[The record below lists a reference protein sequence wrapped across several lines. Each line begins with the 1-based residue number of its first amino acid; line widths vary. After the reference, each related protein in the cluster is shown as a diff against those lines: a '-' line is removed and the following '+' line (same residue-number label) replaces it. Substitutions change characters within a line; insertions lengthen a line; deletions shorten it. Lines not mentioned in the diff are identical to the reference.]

1 MILKRLITLCNDEMT
16 KKMTDDMK
24 LGKEATRDEKLS
36 CREAMFSKA
45 KSIGFS
51 QKEIALLELMYKID
65 EEQKEK

>member
-1 MILKRLITLCNDEMT
+1 MT

>member
-1 MILKRLITLCNDEMT
+1 MT

-45 KSIGFS
+45 RSIGFS

>member
-1 MILKRLITLCNDEMT
+1 MT

-51 QKEIALLELMYKID
+51 QKEIALLEMMYKIE

>member
-1 MILKRLITLCNDEMT
+1 MT

-51 QKEIALLELMYKID
+51 QREIALLELMYKID

>member
-1 MILKRLITLCNDEMT
+1 MITLCISEMT
-16 KKMTDDMK
+16 KNVTDDIK

-51 QKEIALLELMYKID
+51 QKEIALLEMMYKI
-65 EEQKEK
+65 EEDRQEK

>member
-1 MILKRLITLCNDEMT
+1 MT

-51 QKEIALLELMYKID
+51 QKEIALLEMMYKID
-65 EEQKEK
+65 EEQQEK

>member
-1 MILKRLITLCNDEMT
+1 MT

-51 QKEIALLELMYKID
+51 QKEIALLEMMYKID
-65 EEQKEK
+65 EEQKDK